1 MFKKVLV
8 FITLVAAVCS
18 LAIGLNLFVKQ
29 GSRDT
34 VVISAAAS
42 GPLPI
47 TQAQKLDTEVVRQ
60 QNVTQNLQYP
70 IVQPHV
76 PVEAESL
83 PSDNEGIPPADEEG
97 KIFRVPTQFQGKTL
111 EKMPILGEK
120 KVIAL
125 TFDDGPWP
133 KTTLQVLEILNKN
146 NIKATFFWVGR
157 CVKNFPQIAQQV
169 VAQGHAIANHTWSH
183 SYRKMKPS
191 QAAKEIE
198 DTAELIYKTT
208 GVKTFLFR
216 PPGGLLNN
224 GPADYAKEKNYAIVK
239 WSNDPMDY
247 RPLPAYKLVKN
258 VLRKA
263 KSGDIVLLHD
273 GGGNHSATVKALPEI
288 IDKLKQQGF
297 EFVTVPQ
304 LLEMKAQEM
313 NERASQLKLLPVPN
327 PPSD

>member
-8 FITLVAAVCS
+8 FVTLVAAVCS
-18 LAIGLNLFVKQ
+18 FAIGLNLSVKE
-29 GSRDT
+29 GSRET
-34 VVISAAAS
+34 VVISAVAP
-42 GPLPI
+42 GRLPI
-47 TQAQKLDTEVVRQ
+47 TQQQNLDSEVVRQ
-60 QNVTQNLQYP
+60 QKVIQNLQFP

-76 PVEAESL
+76 QVGAESL
-83 PSDNEGIPPADEEG
+83 PSYNEGKYPADEEG
-97 KIFRVPTQFQGKTL
+97 KIFTVPTQFQGKML

-120 KVIAL
+120 KLIAL

-133 KTTLQVLEILNKN
+133 KTTLQVLEILKKN

-157 CVKNFPQIAQQV
+157 CVKYFPQIAQQV
-169 VAQGHAIANHTWSH
+169 VNEGHAIANHTWSH
-183 SYRKMKPS
+183 SYRKMNPS

-247 RPLPAYKLVKN
+247 RPLPAYQLVKN

-297 EFVTVPQ
+297 EFVTIPD

-313 NERASQLKLLPVPN
+313 NEGESQLKLLPVPN
-327 PPSD
+327 SLPD